1 MRSYRHAFAAVAAAL
16 LILSAAA
23 QDAVAGQQSAPI
35 ASASAQSASTFAQSA
50 PADKPAD
57 KPVTAGWQDG
67 FFIQSAN
74 GDFRLQIGLLVHADA
89 RFALDDTNETVT
101 DSFLVRRARPSL
113 RGRIGRRFEF
123 YLNPDFAGGT
133 LVVHDAYLD
142 TIFSPAFRIR
152 AGKGKTPFGMERLH
166 SATNLLFFER
176 ALPNAL
182 VPNRD
187 VGVQVLGDISGGLVS
202 YLGGVMNGV
211 ADGGSGD
218 LDASDSKDV
227 SGRLIVRPFTKI
239 ATSPL
244 KGLGLAVS
252 GSRGKQTGAAA
263 LPTLRTQSI
272 QQQFFAYSGAA
283 ADGVRTRFSPQV
295 FYFYKAFGGWFEQV
309 HTKTAIRKGA
319 VAEDIEHD
327 AWQLT
332 GSYVL
337 TGEAATDAG
346 AGVRPRNNFDFGN
359 GHWGAFQV
367 AARYHALKVDD
378 LAFTRDFVAPGSSR
392 KVEAWTV
399 GLNWYLTPNF
409 RYIFNFER
417 SVFDDNTATARKP
430 ENGLVFRTQVNF

>member
-1 MRSYRHAFAAVAAAL
+1 MRSHRYVVAALAAV
-16 LILSAAA
+16 LIPSAASFA
-23 QDAVAGQQSAPI
+23 
-35 ASASAQSASTFAQSA
+35 FAQS
-50 PADKPAD
+50 PTSP
-57 KPVTAGWQDG
+57 KPVPPITAGWQDG
-67 FFIQSAN
+67 FFIQSTN
-74 GDFRLQIGLLVHADA
+74 GDFRLQIGLLAHADA

-101 DSFLVRRARPSL
+101 DTFLVRRVRPNL
-113 RGRIGRRFEF
+113 RGRIGRHFEF
-123 YLNPDFAGGT
+123 YLNPDFAGNN
-133 LVVHDAYLD
+133 LAVQDAYLD
-142 TIFSPAFRIR
+142 LIFSPAFRIR

-166 SATNLLFFER
+166 SASNLLFFER

-187 VGVQVLGDISGGLVS
+187 VGIQALGDISGGLVS

-211 ADGGSGD
+211 ADGASGD
-218 LDASDSKDV
+218 LDGSDSKDV

-244 KGLGLAVS
+244 KGLGLALS
-252 GSRGKQTGAAA
+252 ASHGKQTGAAA

-283 ADGVRTRFSPQV
+283 ADGTRTRFSPQV
-295 FYFYKAFGGWFEQV
+295 FYFHKAFGGWFEQV
-309 HTKTAIRKGA
+309 QTKTAIRKG
-319 VAEDIEHD
+319 VLAEDIDHD

-332 GSYVL
+332 GSFVL

-346 AGVRPRNNFDFGN
+346 AGVRPRTNFDFGN

-367 AARYHALKVDD
+367 AARYHTLKVDD
-378 LAFTRDFVAPGSSR
+378 LAFARDFVAPGSSR

-417 SVFDDNTATARKP
+417 SEFDDNAAAARKP
-430 ENGLVFRTQVNF
+430 DNALLFRTQVNF